1 MVPLGQE
8 GFLEEEAEELRK
20 QARPGCRGRR
30 GGTRACSTSTPSVL
44 QVRIAKQLTLD
55 RTVNPKDIAIL
66 TPYNAQA
73 AEISK
78 GLVRQGVTGVAVCSI
93 TKSQGKAGGRPWAGL
108 LGLRGR
114 KVGLTVPLVPRE

>member
-20 QARPGCRGRR
+20 REVRVPG

-55 RTVNPKDIAIL
+55 RTVDPKDIAIL

-93 TKSQGKAGGRPWAGL
+93 TKSQGEAGGRPWVGL
-108 LGLRGR
+108 LGLWVR